1 MTEWVALVN
10 IKDEES
16 KVAESIVFGEIK
28 GKKRDFKTKVLN
40 CTEGKAKWK
49 TDCMD
54 RAITVCNKFHPSK
67 PVLSCY
73 DNLWMKTCLLNGF
86 YS

>member
-1 MTEWVALVN
+1 MVSLGKHKRW
-10 IKDEES
+10 
-16 KVAESIVFGEIK
+16 GEQGCRK
-28 GKKRDFKTKVLN
+28 YSFWGNKRQKERVLN
-40 CTEGKAKWK
+40 CIEGKGKWK